1 MSNGMF
7 SPEQFLDMQTTEAND
22 TKLIPVPV
30 GEYVAVID
38 EVKARSW
45 KKKDDPSV
53 GGLALDIVWAIDDE
67 GVKSLLGRDKV
78 TVKQGIMLDLTESG
92 GLDMGKGKNVNLGK
106 LREATGLNVPGQPFA
121 ASMLGGRLA
130 KIRVEHRVDGDTI
143 YSDVKAV
150 TKLA

>member
-22 TKLIPVPV
+22 TKLVPVPV

-45 KKKDDPSV
+45 KKKDDPSI
-53 GGLALDIVWAIDDE
+53 GGLALDIVWSIDDE
-67 GVKSLLGRDKV
+67 GVKTLLGRDKV
-78 TVKQGIMLDLTESG
+78 TVKQGIMLDLTETG

-106 LREATGLNVPGQPFA
+106 LREAVGLNVPGQPFA
-121 ASMLGGRLA
+121 ASMLDGRLA

>member
-22 TKLIPVPV
+22 TKLVPVPV